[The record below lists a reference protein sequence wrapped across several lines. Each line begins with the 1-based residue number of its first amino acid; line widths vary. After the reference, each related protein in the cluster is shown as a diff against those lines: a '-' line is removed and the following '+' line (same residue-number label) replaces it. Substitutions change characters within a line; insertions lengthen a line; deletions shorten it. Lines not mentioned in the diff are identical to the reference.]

1 MQKVAGITEE
11 CISISVITVD
21 RARNTIN
28 LLSFPKRDHTL
39 PSIPAGIIYTEM
51 FSKENKNIIKYDGV
65 IVCLYFN

>member
-28 LLSFPKRDHTL
+28 LLSFPKRDNTL